1 MTNNAILAP
10 RADNRI
16 FFLFFVLF
24 ASVRSCFRFSIDPSG
39 ARGKTA
45 LRFFCGARSKK
56 EPPTPKAEKPEA
68 EKKAQKKKMDAPSQN
83 MNALS
88 VQSLFFVNDE
98 AMHEIDLKVL
108 AKLPETLRLL
118 QEQVQSLTSSS
129 AVVSPKP
136 VQDVEPRAE
145 VTTEESAPS
154 FTRRARQQQPAV
166 VA

>member
-1 MTNNAILAP
+1 
-10 RADNRI
+10 
-16 FFLFFVLF
+16 
-24 ASVRSCFRFSIDPSG
+24 
-39 ARGKTA
+39 
-45 LRFFCGARSKK
+45 
-56 EPPTPKAEKPEA
+56 
-68 EKKAQKKKMDAPSQN
+68 MDAPSQN

-118 QEQVQSLTSSS
+118 QEQVQSLTTSSS

>member
-1 MTNNAILAP
+1 LLFP
-10 RADNRI
+10 FSVVRA
-16 FFLFFVLF
+16 FGFLLDPT
-24 ASVRSCFRFSIDPSG
+24 ARAGKRRSVFSA
-39 ARGKTA
+39 ARGV
-45 LRFFCGARSKK
+45 KK

-68 EKKAQKKKMDAPSQN
+68 EKKTKKDKMDAPSQN

-118 QEQVQSLTSSS
+118 QEQVQSLTTSSS

-145 VTTEESAPS
+145 VTEESAPS

>member
-1 MTNNAILAP
+1 
-10 RADNRI
+10 
-16 FFLFFVLF
+16 
-24 ASVRSCFRFSIDPSG
+24 
-39 ARGKTA
+39 
-45 LRFFCGARSKK
+45 
-56 EPPTPKAEKPEA
+56 
-68 EKKAQKKKMDAPSQN
+68 MDAPSQN

-129 AVVSPKP
+129 TVVSPKP
-136 VQDVEPRAE
+136 AQDVETRGE
-145 VTTEESAPS
+145 VTEESAPS

>member
-1 MTNNAILAP
+1 ML
-10 RADNRI
+10 D
-16 FFLFFVLF
+16 
-24 ASVRSCFRFSIDPSG
+24 S
-39 ARGKTA
+39 
-45 LRFFCGARSKK
+45 
-56 EPPTPKAEKPEA
+56 
-68 EKKAQKKKMDAPSQN
+68 EKKPTDGTRAGNRRAVFSTGEKLKGEPKPMDAPSQN

-129 AVVSPKP
+129 AVASPKHH
-136 VQDVEPRAE
+136 QAQEVESARTAE
-145 VTTEESAPS
+145 VTTDDAPS
-154 FTRRARQQQPAV
+154 FSRRARQQQPAV

>member
-1 MTNNAILAP
+1 
-10 RADNRI
+10 
-16 FFLFFVLF
+16 
-24 ASVRSCFRFSIDPSG
+24 
-39 ARGKTA
+39 
-45 LRFFCGARSKK
+45 
-56 EPPTPKAEKPEA
+56 
-68 EKKAQKKKMDAPSQN
+68 MDAPSQN

-129 AVVSPKP
+129 AAPSPKP
-136 VQDVEPRAE
+136 HNDDVEPTRTTE
-145 VTTEESAPS
+145 VTTESESAPS
-154 FTRRARQQQPAV
+154 FTRRARQQPAV

>member
-1 MTNNAILAP
+1 
-10 RADNRI
+10 
-16 FFLFFVLF
+16 
-24 ASVRSCFRFSIDPSG
+24 
-39 ARGKTA
+39 
-45 LRFFCGARSKK
+45 
-56 EPPTPKAEKPEA
+56 
-68 EKKAQKKKMDAPSQN
+68 MDAPSQN

-136 VQDVEPRAE
+136 VQEVEPRAE

>member
-1 MTNNAILAP
+1 
-10 RADNRI
+10 
-16 FFLFFVLF
+16 
-24 ASVRSCFRFSIDPSG
+24 
-39 ARGKTA
+39 
-45 LRFFCGARSKK
+45 
-56 EPPTPKAEKPEA
+56 
-68 EKKAQKKKMDAPSQN
+68 MDAPSQN

-129 AVVSPKP
+129 ALSSPKP
-136 VQDVEPRAE
+136 HNDEVGTRATE
-145 VTTEESAPS
+145 VTAESESAPS

>member
-1 MTNNAILAP
+1 MTNNAP

-16 FFLFFVLF
+16 FFWCFPLLLSFVLAVF
-24 ASVRSCFRFSIDPSG
+24 LVDPSG

-45 LRFFCGARSKK
+45 LRFFCGAQSKK
-56 EPPTPKAEKPEA
+56 EQKDPTPKAEKPN
-68 EKKAQKKKMDAPSQN
+68 EKKKEMDAPSQN

-118 QEQVQSLTSSS
+118 QEQVQSLTTTSTS
-129 AVVSPKP
+129 AVVTPQP
-136 VQDVEPRAE
+136 APEVEPRAE

>member
-1 MTNNAILAP
+1 
-10 RADNRI
+10 
-16 FFLFFVLF
+16 
-24 ASVRSCFRFSIDPSG
+24 
-39 ARGKTA
+39 
-45 LRFFCGARSKK
+45 
-56 EPPTPKAEKPEA
+56 
-68 EKKAQKKKMDAPSQN
+68 MDAPSQN

-88 VQSLFFVNDE
+88 VQSLFFVNEE

-129 AVVSPKP
+129 AVASPKP
-136 VQDVEPRAE
+136 AHDIEPARAE
-145 VTTEESAPS
+145 VTEESAPA

>member
-1 MTNNAILAP
+1 
-10 RADNRI
+10 
-16 FFLFFVLF
+16 
-24 ASVRSCFRFSIDPSG
+24 
-39 ARGKTA
+39 
-45 LRFFCGARSKK
+45 
-56 EPPTPKAEKPEA
+56 
-68 EKKAQKKKMDAPSQN
+68 MDAPSQN

-129 AVVSPKP
+129 AVASPK
-136 VQDVEPRAE
+136 QQQEAEPTRAE
-145 VTTEESAPS
+145 VTEENAPS